1 MSVMNASSVDVAI
14 IGAGPYGLSL
24 ASYLRQRGVEYRIFG
39 PPMHAWA
46 SMSPGMYLKS
56 FGFATSLT
64 TPQRHFTLPEYC
76 RERGLEDF
84 EPIEIATFAKY
95 GIWVQRQLVPD
106 LEEVNVSGLKQL
118 DNGFEVTL
126 ETGER
131 VHARRVVVAVGLS
144 YFESLPHV
152 FDGLPR
158 DLASHTAEHGDFSR
172 FSGMDVTVVG
182 GGQSALQAAALLHEH
197 GAQVQMVVRR
207 GVWFSTQMPDKR
219 PLRERLLYP
228 NTVLGPGR
236 ENWVLQHVPMAMH
249 YVPTERRVRFTRR
262 HLGPYGAW
270 WLRDRV
276 VGKFPILAK
285 SSVLEATTRA
295 GKVALRIKE
304 DGVGE
309 RELLTDHVIA
319 GTGYE
324 VDVDRVAFIDRDLA
338 ARVQR
343 IVRAPDLTRH
353 FESSVRGLY
362 FVGPAAAFSFG
373 PLFRFVAGA
382 EYAAP
387 SLARH
392 LAWTCGATG
401 PAWRRPQPTARA
413 ALEPVEDPAL
423 EIATPSG
430 KASPT

>member
-1 MSVMNASSVDVAI
+1 MYSSSVDVAI

-24 ASYLRQRGVEYRIFG
+24 ACFLRQRGVEYRIFG

-56 FGFATSLT
+56 FGFATSVY
-64 TPQRHFTLPEYC
+64 TPKRHYTLPEYC
-76 RERGLEDF
+76 RARGLEDF

-95 GIWVQRQLVPD
+95 GVWVQQELVPD
-106 LEEVNVSGLKQL
+106 LEETNVTGLRRF
-118 DNGFEVTL
+118 DDAFEVTL

-144 YFESLPHV
+144 YFERVPEV
-152 FDGLPR
+152 FAGLPR
-158 DLASHTAEHGDFSR
+158 DLASHTAQHGDFSR
-172 FSGMDVTVVG
+172 FHGMDVTVVG

-197 GAQVQMVVRR
+197 GARVQMVVRR
-207 GVWFSTQMPDKR
+207 GVWFSTRMPDKR
-219 PLRERLLYP
+219 SLRERVLLP

-236 ENWVLQHVPMAMH
+236 ENWVLQHVPLAMH
-249 YVPTERRVRFTRR
+249 YVPVDRRVRFTRR

-276 VGKFPILAK
+276 VDKFPILER
-285 SSVLEATTRA
+285 SSVLEATPKGA
-295 GKVALRIKE
+295 QVALRIKHE
-304 DGVGE
+304 TDGE
-309 RELLTDHVIA
+309 REILTDHVIG
-319 GTGYE
+319 GTGYA
-324 VDVDRVAFIDRDLA
+324 VDVDRIAFLDGDLA
-338 ARVQR
+338 AQIRR
-343 IVRAPDLTRH
+343 IERAPDLSRH

-362 FVGPAAAFSFG
+362 FVGPSAAYSFG

-387 SLARH
+387 ALARH
-392 LAWTCGATG
+392 LAWRSGPLAAAWRWPG
-401 PAWRRPQPTARA
+401 PATHV

-423 EIATPSG
+423 EVATPHG
-430 KASPT
+430 KA